1 MKIDLAT
8 PALLFPAISL
18 LLLAFTNRFLSL
30 AALIRTLHDRYKE
43 TRDPV
48 ILSQIN
54 NLRRRVILIR
64 DMQAYGVGSLLFCV
78 AAMLLIYFEWNTTG
92 ASVFGISLVLMMI
105 SLILSIR
112 EIQISIEALKMH
124 LRDIESDTAK
134 ND

>member
-43 TRDPV
+43 TQDPI

-78 AAMLLIYFEWNTTG
+78 GAMLLIYFDWNTTG
-92 ASVFGISLVLMMI
+92 ATVFGISLVLMMI

-124 LRDIESDTAK
+124 LRDIESDSPK